1 MSHNPDYAQWPL
13 RIRQYQD
20 NWTVSYHDP
29 KGRIIHVLNADSQI
43 SAFRAA
49 DKLLNLYQIQND
61 VIMESTTDSRIVDVK
76 KVMHFRD
83 Q

>member
-1 MSHNPDYAQWPL
+1 MPHNPDYTQWPL
-13 RIRQYQD
+13 RIRQYQN

-29 KGRIIHVLNADSQI
+29 NGRIIHVLNADSQI
-43 SAFRAA
+43 SAFRSA

-76 KVMHFRD
+76 KVMHFRE
-83 Q
+83 

>member
-1 MSHNPDYAQWPL
+1 MSHNSDYKTWPL
-13 RIRQYQD
+13 RIRQYQN
-20 NWTVSYHDP
+20 NWTISYHDP
-29 KGRIIHVLNADSQI
+29 NGRIIHILNADSQI

-49 DKLLNLYQIQND
+49 DKLLNLYQLPNE
-61 VIMESTTDSRIVDVK
+61 VILESPADNRIIDIK